1 MLDDYLRETFA
12 DVRWTEADLRPEQRE
27 AIEFVKAKPFSALY
41 LDVGTGKTVIILSLI
56 DWLWLHGYHGKV
68 LIIAPIRVANRVW
81 PNESRQWSHLAYM
94 SMTVI
99 RVEDDDPRLRG
110 LRGPAKTAMKRRLR
124 EALLDSPDQIHVIN
138 QEAVDWLV
146 GVCAR
151 KKTWPYRVVIFDEA
165 SRLRDHRSVT
175 FRALRKVLPHIKRF
189 HQLTATPASQTY
201 MHLFS
206 QIFLLDQGERFGRN
220 ITPFRERYFIYNFW
234 ARTWKIREGA
244 AQEIERKI
252 ADICL
257 VRRRERDFLISVRRV
272 ELAPRVMADYH
283 QFERDLVLDLGDKV
297 IDGVNGAVLCAK
309 LLQYA
314 SGALY
319 DERRVVHDIHDEK
332 IEELKSIVDETIDQP
347 LMVAYWFRHT
357 LTRLKAAFPNA
368 VVMDR
373 AGRMEAEWNKRK
385 HKMMLVHPQSVGHGM
400 NLQHGGHHLVIFD
413 LFYSLE
419 LFTQLIGRLDRSGQ
433 TNTVMVHLLSVVGS
447 LDQVVAFNLQRLRHA
462 EDSMFRRLQ
471 ELRRQHG

>member
-1 MLDDYLRETFA
+1 MTYLEDAFA
-12 DVRWTEADLRPEQRE
+12 QVRYTEGDLRPEQRE
-27 AIEFVKAKPFSALY
+27 AIEFVKVTPFSALY

-56 DWLWLHGYHGKV
+56 DWLWLHGYYGKV
-68 LIIAPIRVANRVW
+68 LIIAPIRVATRVW
-81 PNESRQWSHLAYM
+81 PFEPGQWSHLAYM
-94 SMTVI
+94 STTVI
-99 RVEDDDPRLRG
+99 RIEDDDPRLKGRG
-110 LRGPAKTAMKRRLR
+110 SARTAVKHQLR
-124 EALLDSPDQIHVIN
+124 EALLDSSDQIHIIN

-146 GVCAR
+146 EVCAKR
-151 KKTWPYRVVIFDEA
+151 KSWPYRVVIFDES

-175 FRALRKVLPHIKRF
+175 FRALHRVLPYIKRF

-206 QIFLLDQGERFGRN
+206 QIYLLDKGERFGRR
-220 ITPFRERYFIYNFW
+220 ITPFRERYFTYNHW
-234 ARTWKIREGA
+234 ARSWKIREGA

-257 VRRRERDFLISVRRV
+257 VKRRERDFQINVRRV
-272 ELAPRVMADYH
+272 HLAPQQMADYY

-319 DERRVVHDIHDEK
+319 DEMRVVHAIHDEK

-347 LMVAYWFRHT
+347 LMVAYWFKHT
-357 LTRLKAAFPNA
+357 LARLKKAFPNA

-373 AGRMEAEWNKRK
+373 EGKMEAEWNRRK

-400 NLQHGGHHLVIFD
+400 NLQWGGHHLVIFD

-419 LFTQLIGRLDRSGQ
+419 LFTQLIGRLDRPGQ
-433 TNTVMVHLLSVVGS
+433 TNTVMVHLLSVARS
-447 LDQVVAFNLQRLRHA
+447 LDEVVAFNLQRLRNA
-462 EDSMFRRLQ
+462 EESMFQRLQ
-471 ELRRQHG
+471 QIRGKLHG